1 MKVFE
6 WIEQFWAQLA
16 KLLEYVRFCAGQSVQ
31 TPECRDFWLGSVYTA
46 VGIGLLIAFIIG
58 KKILREQLEFR
69 RNQEKLQAR
78 QLLEEQ
84 EAREREQARKN
95 AEVVPAVDVSQQELA
110 ASIKQAMLKA
120 RAQEATLPA
129 RDRAGKK
136 TDAAPGRELSAIMMT
151 DIVGYSG
158 SMERDEQRAY
168 RMLLE
173 HNNIVRAAVVKFRG
187 REVKTIGDAFFVVFR
202 SAADAVDC
210 AISIQRSFMEFNANK
225 EDADR
230 IMIRVGIHLG
240 EVMITANDV
249 FGDGVNIAAR
259 IEPLAEP
266 GGICLSGEVYSVV
279 RKKIEYKFEQLE
291 GVKLKNIAIAPD
303 IYRII
308 LT

>member
-1 MKVFE
+1 MKAFE
-6 WIEQFWAQLA
+6 LFEQYWEQVG
-16 KLLEYVRFCAGQSVQ
+16 KLLAYVQYCAGQDMQ
-31 TPECRDFWLGSVYTA
+31 TPVCRDFWLGSVYTA
-46 VGIGLLIAFIIG
+46 IGIGLLIAFIIG
-58 KKILREQLEFR
+58 KRVLREQHEFR
-69 RNQEKLQAR
+69 RNQKKLEAR
-78 QLLEEQ
+78 QLLEE
-84 EAREREQARKN
+84 EARQRAQAS
-95 AEVVPAVDVSQQELA
+95 AEAVPAVDVSQQELA

-120 RAQEATLPA
+120 RAQEAALPA

-136 TDAAPGRELSAIMMT
+136 SDASPGRELSAIMMT

-173 HNNIVRAAVVKFRG
+173 HNNIVRAAVVKYRG
-187 REVKTIGDAFFVVFR
+187 REIKTIGDAFFVVFR

-210 AISIQRSFMEFNANK
+210 AISVQQSFREYNVNQEGPDK
-225 EDADR
+225 
-230 IMIRVGIHLG
+230 IIIRAGIHLG
-240 EVMITANDV
+240 EIMVTANDV

-266 GGICLSGEVYSVV
+266 GGICISGEVYSVV
-279 RKKIEYKFEQLE
+279 RKKIEYKLEQLE

-308 LT
+308 LP

>member
-1 MKVFE
+1 MKSFE
-6 WIEQFWAQLA
+6 FLQQYWEQIG
-16 KLLEYVRFCAGQSVQ
+16 KLLTYIQYCAGQDVQ
-31 TPECRDFWLGSVYTA
+31 SPVCRDFWLGSVYVA

-58 KKILREQLEFR
+58 KRALREQLEFR
-69 RNQEKLQAR
+69 RNRKKLQA
-78 QLLEEQ
+78 QKLIEE
-84 EAREREQARKN
+84 EAARERAQRS
-95 AEVVPAVDVSQQELA
+95 AEAAPAVDVSQQELA

-129 RDRAGKK
+129 KDRAGKK
-136 TDAAPGRELSAIMMT
+136 TDAAPQRELSAIMMT

-210 AISIQRSFMEFNANK
+210 AISVQRSLMEFNANK

-303 IYRII
+303 IYRVV
-308 LT
+308 LS

>member
-1 MKVFE
+1 MKSFE
-6 WIEQFWAQLA
+6 FLQQYWEQIG
-16 KLLEYVRFCAGQSVQ
+16 KLLTYIQYCAGQDVQ
-31 TPECRDFWLGSVYTA
+31 TPVCRDFWLGSVYVA

-58 KKILREQLEFR
+58 KRVLREQLEFR
-69 RNQEKLQAR
+69 RNQKKLQA
-78 QLLEEQ
+78 QKLLDEE
-84 EAREREQARKN
+84 EARDRARRS
-95 AEVVPAVDVSQQELA
+95 AEAVPAVDVSQQELA

-120 RAQEATLPA
+120 RAQEATMPA
-129 RDRAGKK
+129 SDRAGKK
-136 TDAAPGRELSAIMMT
+136 SDAAPGRELSAIMMT

-158 SMERDEQRAY
+158 SMERDEQRTY

-210 AISIQRSFMEFNANK
+210 AISIQRSFIEFNANK

-240 EVMITANDV
+240 EVMVTANDV

-303 IYRII
+303 IYRVVMS
-308 LT
+308 

>member
-1 MKVFE
+1 MKSFE
-6 WIEQFWAQLA
+6 FLQQYWEQIG
-16 KLLEYVRFCAGQSVQ
+16 KLLTYIQYCAGQDVQ
-31 TPECRDFWLGSVYTA
+31 TPVCRDFWLGSVYVA

-58 KKILREQLEFR
+58 KRILREQLEFR
-69 RNQEKLQAR
+69 RNQKKLQAR
-78 QLLEEQ
+78 QLLEEE
-84 EAREREQARKN
+84 EARERARRS
-95 AEVVPAVDVSQQELA
+95 AEAAPAVDVSQQELA

-120 RAQEATLPA
+120 RAQEATMPA
-129 RDRAGKK
+129 KDRAGKK

-158 SMERDEQRAY
+158 SMERDEQRTY

-225 EDADR
+225 EDADK

-240 EVMITANDV
+240 EVMVTANDV

-279 RKKIEYKFEQLE
+279 RKKVEYKFEQLQ
-291 GVKLKNIAIAPD
+291 GVTLKNIAIAPD
-303 IYRII
+303 IYRIV
-308 LT
+308 LS